1 MTDLQAK
8 FTEFFTQIYQSI
20 NFEFIIKFVI
30 VYFFLIWISLVVWV
44 LKDIRNRTTNVFF
57 QIFCLIVAVIPFF
70 GIFVYLLFR
79 HSRTLYEKY
88 YEEIEENLDIINE
101 IIEERKKQFE
111 TKINKSIEE
120 ERKKT
125 KLNKINFSYK
135 TIVKEEPKKE
145 IKVEKKLEK
154 NSDYKT
160 ADKEIRITQIK
171 KRSF

>member
-79 HSRTLYEKY
+79 PSRTLYEKY

-145 IKVEKKLEK
+145 IKVEK

>member
-57 QIFCLIVAVIPFF
+57 QIFCLIVAVVPFF
-70 GIFVYLLFR
+70 GIFIYLLFR
-79 HSRTLYEKY
+79 PSRTLYEKY

-111 TKINKSIEE
+111 TKVNKSLEE

-125 KLNKINFSYK
+125 NTKKVNFSYK
-135 TIVKEEPKKE
+135 TIVREEPKQE
-145 IKVEKKLEK
+145 VKVEKKTEK
-154 NSDYKT
+154 KPEE
-160 ADKEIRITQIK
+160 KGIRITQIK